1 MTHKY
6 YDFYMRFPSFEDAAK
21 AQEFYNNTHKARIG
35 GKFVINDN
43 GVCSLSITDECELIC
58 DMYQFG
64 MKRFIVVDNY
74 HGQNRKDG
82 KMYFDV
88 QTDTDVLHSFLYDD
102 EIFENI
108 NQFLK
113 EDIYKDGYVN
123 EGSNFPPIIRR
134 IIDGMGIDD
143 LYDMLSVNAPGF
155 DI

>member
-1 MTHKY
+1 
-6 YDFYMRFPSFEDAAK
+6 
-21 AQEFYNNTHKARIG
+21 
-35 GKFVINDN
+35 
-43 GVCSLSITDECELIC
+43 
-58 DMYQFG
+58 

-82 KMYFDV
+82 KMYFDF

-108 NQFLK
+108 NKFLK
-113 EDIYKDGYVN
+113 DDIYKDGYVN
-123 EGSNFPPIIRR
+123 QGSDFPPIIKRLV
-134 IIDGMGIDD
+134 DGMGIDD